1 MGLIEPHACYL
12 NLPESNVLL
21 YKVITLDNF
30 IRSILGGYLYF
41 NRVDSYRDFK
51 NADLHDGSQLP
62 LDRIINE
69 KGYFEKDPSFTAAN
83 YYDRARSRTYA
94 CCFSLENSDFIWK
107 NYGKGG
113 KKGKICIVFD
123 FEKLRTALNQT
134 LKTDTVYFQYKNE
147 KCNQFFDINY
157 GLIEY
162 IKRDKSQINSELSPN
177 PIQYTYI
184 KDKSYKNEKEL
195 RISLSALG
203 IGQFILRSGEVI
215 DFLPNLLMTFD
226 FITAIKNKTIIKIL
240 AKKHEELNCAE
251 FIKNFSIL
259 S

>member
-62 LDRIINE
+62 LDKIINE

-83 YYDRARSRTYA
+83 YFDRARSRTYA
-94 CCFSLENSDFIWK
+94 CCFSLENSDFIWR

-113 KKGKICIVFD
+113 NKGKICIVFD

-134 LKTDTVYFQYKNE
+134 LKTDTVFLQ
-147 KCNQFFDINY
+147 
-157 GLIEY
+157 
-162 IKRDKSQINSELSPN
+162 
-177 PIQYTYI
+177 
-184 KDKSYKNEKEL
+184 YKNEKEL

-203 IGQFILRSGEVI
+203 IGQFILGNGEAI
-215 DFLPNLLMTFD
+215 DFLPNLFMTFD
-226 FITAIKNKTIIKIL
+226 FITAIKNKTIIKLL
-240 AKKHEELNCAE
+240 AKKHEELNCTE